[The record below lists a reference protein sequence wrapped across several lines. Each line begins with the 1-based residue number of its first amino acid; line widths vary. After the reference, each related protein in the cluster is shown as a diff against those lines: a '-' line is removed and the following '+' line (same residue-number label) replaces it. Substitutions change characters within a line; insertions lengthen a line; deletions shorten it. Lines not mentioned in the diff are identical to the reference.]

1 MSTQVVKLTVSIPAE
16 LVKMADKVAKEKKIS
31 RSKVVSSCL
40 QELAK
45 QRFQADLEEGYKAMA
60 KEEKREREALEWAE
74 ATLEDFENETR

>member
-16 LVKMADKVAKEKKIS
+16 LVKMADKVAKERKTS

-45 QRFQADLEEGYKAMA
+45 QRLQAELEEGYRAMA
-60 KEEKREREALEWAE
+60 NDKVREKEALEWAE
-74 ATLEDFENETR
+74 ATFKDVDDETG

>member
-1 MSTQVVKLTVSIPAE
+1 MSTQVVKLTVSVPAE
-16 LVKMADKVAKEKKIS
+16 LVKLADKIAKEKKIS

-60 KEEKREREALEWAE
+60 KEEKQLARETFEVQSEIVPEW
-74 ATLEDFENETR
+74 